1 MRLING
7 EIRPGVVLEVLD
19 EYGTIKGSCL
29 GVFSD
34 EDDPNLLPPIHQWPS
49 ASGTCFNQ
57 PKVNDPIWVLFF
69 NDNPQ
74 ELFYF
79 FQADIKNHSSHILG
93 KKPKDAQILASRD
106 SEMGKAQLYYSSD
119 DGWKL
124 SKDDTR
130 FQIDKDN
137 NITMQKEDLEERK
150 IAIDED
156 GVFIG
161 EKENSQPAVLGNELQ
176 DCLNKIY
183 NALQS
188 LQMDLAGNPYTSP
201 AAVGLGEKLPAIYN
215 QMNKVLSKTVSLT

>member
-1 MRLING
+1 MKLVNG
-7 EIRPGVVLEVLD
+7 EIRPGIVLEVLD

-34 EDDPNLLPPIHQWPS
+34 EDDPALLPPIQQWPTS
-49 ASGTCFNQ
+49 SGSSFNQ

-79 FQADIKNHSSHILG
+79 FQADTKNRSSHILG
-93 KKPKDAQILASRD
+93 NKPKDAQILTSRD
-106 SEMGKAQLYYSSD
+106 SELGKAQLYYSSD
-119 DGWKL
+119 DGWKM

-130 FQIDKDN
+130 VQIDKEN
-137 NITMQKEDLEERK
+137 NITLQKEDLQERK

-156 GVFIG
+156 GVFLG
-161 EKENSQPAVLGNELQ
+161 EKENAQPAVLGNELQ
-176 DCLNKIY
+176 DCLTKIY

-188 LQMDLAGNPYTSP
+188 LQIDLAGNPYTSP
-201 AAVGLGEKLPAIYN
+201 ASTGLGDKLPSIYN
-215 QMNKVLSKTVSLT
+215 QINKILSNTVSLT